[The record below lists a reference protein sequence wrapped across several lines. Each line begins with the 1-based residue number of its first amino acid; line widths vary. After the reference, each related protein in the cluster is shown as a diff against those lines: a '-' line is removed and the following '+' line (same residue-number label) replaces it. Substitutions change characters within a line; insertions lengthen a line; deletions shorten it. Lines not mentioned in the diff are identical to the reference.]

1 MQELSDG
8 CGEARRR
15 QVEERLIS
23 VQQEM
28 QTAKKEEEEGQ
39 ENANSWEERL
49 QTLARQQDEGMIA
62 LCVIFLYV
70 IHLPLKIHP
79 PPIFVTSCCSLLES
93 MPTLLPR
100 TGKHWTGSG
109 STRSTVKEV

>member
-28 QTAKKEEEEGQ
+28 QTAKEMEEMWQKEVNVYEEQ
-39 ENANSWEERL
+39 L
-49 QTLARQQDEGMIA
+49 QKLSRQQDEGMID
-62 LCVIFLYV
+62 CCG
-70 IHLPLKIHP
+70 HKI
-79 PPIFVTSCCSLLES
+79 
-93 MPTLLPR
+93 
-100 TGKHWTGSG
+100 
-109 STRSTVKEV
+109 

>member
-28 QTAKKEEEEGQ
+28 QTAKQQEEGWQKRVNNCEEE
-39 ENANSWEERL
+39 L
-49 QTLARQQDEGMIA
+49 QKLSHQQDEGMID
-62 LCVIFLYV
+62 CCG
-70 IHLPLKIHP
+70 HKI
-79 PPIFVTSCCSLLES
+79 
-93 MPTLLPR
+93 
-100 TGKHWTGSG
+100 
-109 STRSTVKEV
+109 

>member
-28 QTAKKEEEEGQ
+28 KTAKKGEEFWQEEVNDKEEELQ
-39 ENANSWEERL
+39 RL
-49 QTLARQQDEGMIA
+49 SRQQDEGMID
-62 LCVIFLYV
+62 CCG
-70 IHLPLKIHP
+70 HKI
-79 PPIFVTSCCSLLES
+79 
-93 MPTLLPR
+93 
-100 TGKHWTGSG
+100 
-109 STRSTVKEV
+109 

>member
-28 QTAKKEEEEGQ
+28 ETAKGQ
-39 ENANSWEERL
+39 EEIWQEDVNDMEEDLQRL
-49 QTLARQQDEGMIA
+49 SHQQDEGMID
-62 LCVIFLYV
+62 CCG
-70 IHLPLKIHP
+70 HKI
-79 PPIFVTSCCSLLES
+79 
-93 MPTLLPR
+93 
-100 TGKHWTGSG
+100 
-109 STRSTVKEV
+109 

>member
-28 QTAKKEEEEGQ
+28 QTAKEKEELWQKLANFREEELQ
-39 ENANSWEERL
+39 RL
-49 QTLARQQDEGMIA
+49 SRQQDEGMID
-62 LCVIFLYV
+62 CCG
-70 IHLPLKIHP
+70 HKI
-79 PPIFVTSCCSLLES
+79 
-93 MPTLLPR
+93 
-100 TGKHWTGSG
+100 
-109 STRSTVKEV
+109 